1 MNGNNYKSEN
11 NLQDESIKRNIN
23 KTWKRYKRVDLQI
36 MTRKVRNAIGWDL
49 IKVLKAVC
57 GIKKKSQKK
66 TKKTVKLTMW
76 LNNEI
81 EELVLVKVITFDIW
95 LKTKSHFSN
104 PFVVIIA
111 FN

>member
-1 MNGNNYKSEN
+1 MGFNKST
-11 NLQDESIKRNIN
+11 ESS
-23 KTWKRYKRVDLQI
+23 V
-36 MTRKVRNAIGWDL
+36 WD
-49 IKVLKAVC
+49 
-57 GIKKKSQKK
+57 KKKVK
-66 TKKTVKLTMW
+66 KKTVKLTMW

-81 EELVLVKVITFDIW
+81 EELVLVKVIKFDIW

>member
-1 MNGNNYKSEN
+1 MGFNKST
-11 NLQDESIKRNIN
+11 ESS
-23 KTWKRYKRVDLQI
+23 V
-36 MTRKVRNAIGWDL
+36 WD
-49 IKVLKAVC
+49 
-57 GIKKKSQKK
+57 KKKQVKK
-66 TKKTVKLTMW
+66 KKKKTVKLTMW

-81 EELVLVKVITFDIW
+81 EELVLVKVIKFDIW